1 VPLVARKKR
10 VTRIFE
16 NIDMGLLLLLIVAA
30 SAKTF
35 FSEKFENGLGSGW
48 VQSEFKPAA
57 ERGELVASEKGVT
70 TQPDARFFQYSH
82 TFPKFSNVSL
92 SKLSCFFFS
101 FFAGAFTDAPLC
113 CLHLPAR
120 VRAAARK
127 PAVGRGRRAASERF
141 FFFCCV
147 SRRHVRVLIERVGL
161 TVGFAEG
168 TRPGVSVLAQLPR
181 GHGLRRR
188 LLEAAAVWL

>member
-92 SKLSCFFFS
+92 SKLSCFFFPPLPEPS
-101 FFAGAFTDAPLC
+101 RMPCCAAFI
-113 CLHLPAR
+113 CL
-120 VRAAARK
+120 
-127 PAVGRGRRAASERF
+127 
-141 FFFCCV
+141 
-147 SRRHVRVLIERVGL
+147 
-161 TVGFAEG
+161 
-168 TRPGVSVLAQLPR
+168 LA
-181 GHGLRRR
+181 
-188 LLEAAAVWL
+188 